1 MPGVKVRDG
10 ESFDGALKRFKRLC
24 ERAGILS
31 EIKQHQFYEKPSE
44 IKKRERIQARRK
56 SLRSSKIK
64 D

>member
-1 MPGVKVRDG
+1 MPGVKLRDG

-44 IKKRERIQARRK
+44 IKKRKKIEARRK